1 MKTLG
6 IWLSGLVR
14 RRYGR
19 MLPAALGVSLTIAL
33 LSILGIFI
41 NASAA
46 TMTRRAVGDV
56 PIDWQI
62 ELARG
67 ANIDSVLHQ
76 LTQTVTTRANDPVGY
91 GDVSGL
97 TAKSGGN
104 TLGGTTQTTGAGKV
118 LGVTPTY
125 WKDFPGLLRPM
136 LGAAEGILIAQQTAA
151 NLHVSVGDT
160 ITISRV
166 DSATKLPPRMGLPSL
181 TARIDGIVD
190 LPQADVLFQAVGVP
204 PGAAPQAPPDN
215 VLVVPMDV
223 WHKWFDQQAVVRSG
237 TVHTQLHV
245 RLAHTLPDDPRDAY
259 VYVEQLAHNLEARV
273 VGSAIVANNL
283 AARLDAV
290 REDALYARVLF
301 LFLGLPGAIL
311 AIILTFAVCA
321 TGGDRRRR
329 EQALLRVRGATTSMI
344 VRLESLE
351 AIVVSFV
358 AAIVALIITL
368 MVASQMVTIPLATR
382 QTATVLLVAL
392 VLGVATALAA
402 VIVPAWREA
411 RESSVRMG
419 RARVGR
425 GEAPFW
431 ERTWIDLILLMIA
444 GLVYWRTA
452 AAGYQIVLAPE
463 GVAATSVSYGSFIA
477 PLALWIGVGLLV
489 TRVFR
494 HGLARGRT
502 FVSRMF
508 KPLAGALSPIVAAS
522 VSRQARLITRGV
534 VLVTLA
540 FSFAVS
546 TAVFNT
552 TYNVQSRVDAA
563 LTNGSDVTV
572 TGTTAYPAGR
582 LLDTIS
588 KVPGVQAAR
597 AMIHRYAY
605 VGNDLQD
612 IYGVNALNIG
622 DAADLSNAF
631 FANNDARLTMQ
642 KLSARPDGVL
652 LSQETV
658 NDFQLKLGD
667 LVNIRLQNAKDHQY
681 HPVPF
686 HFMGVVREF
695 STAPKDSFILA
706 NEGYVASQTGEPAR
720 EVVLIKGNV
729 PPAQL
734 AKLIEPIAATVPGA
748 RVTDLGSVLKTIS
761 SSLTAVDL
769 HGLTWIE
776 LSFAILLIA
785 GASGLVLG
793 LGLIERR
800 RDFALLAAMGAKA
813 RQLGAFL
820 WTEGLMILLAGMI
833 LGFVTGL
840 GIAKMLVKVLTGVF
854 DPAPQALAIPWVY
867 LVVLIVAGCASTVLA
882 VIIAQRVT
890 QQKSL
895 EALRTI

>member
-1 MKTLG
+1 MSATTT
-6 IWLSGLVR
+6 WLSGLVR

-19 MLPAALGVSLTIAL
+19 MLPAVLGVSLTVAL
-33 LSILGIFI
+33 LAILGIFI

-46 TMTRRAVGDV
+46 TMTRRALGDV
-56 PIDWQI
+56 PVDWQVEI
-62 ELARG
+62 VPG
-67 ANIDSVLHQ
+67 ANIDSVAQRLHESAR
-76 LTQTVTTRANDPVGY
+76 VTTVDTVGY
-91 GDVSGL
+91 ADVSSF
-97 TAKSGGN
+97 TARLGGN
-104 TLGGTTQTTGAGKV
+104 TLGSTTQTTGEGKV

-125 WKDFPGLLRPM
+125 WKDFPAQLRPM
-136 LGAAEGILIAQQTAA
+136 LGSSEGILIAQQTAA
-151 NLHVSVGDT
+151 NLNVTVGDT
-160 ITISRV
+160 VSISRI
-166 DSATKLPPRMGLPSL
+166 GLPTV
-181 TARIDGIVD
+181 TARVDGVVD
-190 LPQADVLFQAVGVP
+190 LPQADALFQAVGVP

-215 VLVVPMDV
+215 VLVVPMAT
-223 WHKWFDQQAVVRSG
+223 WHQWFDQQAVIRRG

-245 RLAHTLPDDPRDAY
+245 RLDHNPLPPDPRDAY
-259 VYVEQLAHNLEARV
+259 VYVQRLANNLEARV
-273 VGSAIVANNL
+273 AGSAIVGDNL

-311 AIILTFAVCA
+311 AIILTFAVSA

-329 EQALLRVRGATTSMI
+329 EQSLLRVRGATTSTI
-344 VRLESLE
+344 LRLESLE
-351 AIVVSFV
+351 AIVVSFLAV
-358 AAIVALIITL
+358 IVALLIIWVVISL
-368 MVASQMVTIPLATR
+368 MVRIPLAIG
-382 QTATVLLVAL
+382 QTVLVLVVAL
-392 VLGVATALAA
+392 LIGIVTALAA
-402 VIVPAWREA
+402 VIIPAWREA
-411 RESSVRMG
+411 RESSVRAG

-425 GEAPFW
+425 GAAPFW
-431 ERTWIDLILLMIA
+431 ERTWIDLILLAIA

-463 GVAATSVSYGSFIA
+463 GVAATSVSYGSFLA

-489 TRVFR
+489 TRLFR
-494 HGLARGRT
+494 HGLAGGRA
-502 FVSRMF
+502 FVARLF
-508 KPLAGALSPIVAAS
+508 RPLAGALSPIVAAS

-552 TYNVQSRVDAA
+552 TYNIQSRVDAA

-572 TGTTAYPAGR
+572 TGTTAYPAGPV
-582 LLDTIS
+582 LDSIS
-588 KVPGVQAAR
+588 KIPGVRAAR

-612 IYGVNALNIG
+612 IYGVNAVNIG
-622 DAADLSNAF
+622 DAAELSNAF
-631 FANNDARLTMQ
+631 FASNDAKATMQ
-642 KLSARPDGVL
+642 KLAAQPDGAL

-658 NDFQLKLGD
+658 NDFQLKMGD
-667 LVNIRLQNAKDHQY
+667 LINLRLQNAKDHQY
-681 HPVPF
+681 HEVPF
-686 HFMGVVREF
+686 HFIGVVREF

-706 NEGYVASQTGEPAR
+706 NEGYVASQTGDASR
-720 EVVLIKGNV
+720 EVVLIRSDI
-729 PPAQL
+729 PAAQL
-734 AKLIEPIAATVPGA
+734 AQRIKPIAATVPGA
-748 RVTDLGSVLKTIS
+748 RVTDLGSVLKAIS

-800 RDFALLAAMGAKA
+800 RDFALLAAMGAKG
-813 RQLGAFL
+813 RQLGSFL
-820 WTEGLMILLAGMI
+820 WTEGLIILISGML
-833 LGFVTGL
+833 LGFATGF

-854 DPAPQALAIPWVY
+854 DPAPESLAIPGLY
-867 LVVLIVAGCASTVLA
+867 LIVLVLAGCVSMVLA
-882 VIIAQRVT
+882 VVIAQKVSQRRAI
-890 QQKSL
+890 

>member
-1 MKTLG
+1 MRAITT
-6 IWLSGLVR
+6 WLSGLVR

-19 MLPAALGVSLTIAL
+19 MLPAVLGVSLTIAL

-46 TMTRRAVGDV
+46 TMTQRAVGDV

-62 ELARG
+62 QLVG
-67 ANIDSVLHQ
+67 GTTVDSVLQQ
-76 LTQTVTTRANDPVGY
+76 LNQAVTVRADDSVGY
-91 GDVSGL
+91 ADVNGF

-104 TLGGTTQTTGAGKV
+104 TLGSTTQTTGEGKI
-118 LGVTPTY
+118 LGVAPTY
-125 WKDFPGLLRPM
+125 WRDFPGLLRPM
-136 LGAAEGILIAQQTAA
+136 LGAAVGILIAQQTAA

-160 ITISRV
+160 ITITRI
-166 DSATKLPPRMGLPSL
+166 DSTIKLAPRTGLPPL

-190 LPQADVLFQAVGVP
+190 LPQADALFQAIGVP

-223 WHKWFDQQAVVRSG
+223 WHKWFDQQAIVRPG

-245 RLAHTLPDDPRDAY
+245 RLGHTFPDDPRDAF
-259 VYVEQLAHNLEARV
+259 VYVEQLAHNFEARV
-273 VGSAIVANNL
+273 VGSAIVGDNL

-311 AIILTFAVCA
+311 AIILTFAVSA

-329 EQALLRVRGATTSMI
+329 EQALLRVRGATTPMI
-344 VRLESLE
+344 IRLESLE
-351 AIVVSFV
+351 AIVVSLL

-368 MVASQMVTIPLATR
+368 VIVSQMVTIPLATR
-382 QTATVLLVAL
+382 QTAVVLVVAL
-392 VLGVATALAA
+392 VIGIGTALTA

-411 RESSVRMG
+411 RASSVRAG

-431 ERTWIDLILLMIA
+431 ERTWIDLILLAIA

-463 GVAATSVSYGSFIA
+463 GVAATSVSYGSFLA

-489 TRVFR
+489 TRIFR
-494 HGLARGRT
+494 HGLAGGRA
-502 FVSRMF
+502 FVSRVF

-572 TGTTAYPAGR
+572 TGTTAYPAGQ
-582 LLDTIS
+582 LLDSIS
-588 KVPGVQAAR
+588 KVPGVIAAR

-612 IYGVNALNIG
+612 IYGINALNIG

-631 FANNDARLTMQ
+631 FASNDARGTMA
-642 KLSARPDGVL
+642 KLAAQPDGAL

-667 LVNIRLQNAKDHQY
+667 LVNLRLQNSKDHQY
-681 HPVPF
+681 HAVPF
-686 HFMGVVREF
+686 HFIGVVREF

-720 EVVLIKGNV
+720 EVLLIRGNV

-734 AKLIEPIAATVPGA
+734 AKSIEPIAAKLPGA
-748 RVTDLGSVLKTIS
+748 RVTDLGSVLKSIS

-800 RDFALLAAMGAKA
+800 RDFALLAAMGAKG
-813 RQLGAFL
+813 RQLGSFL
-820 WTEGLMILLAGMI
+820 WTEGLIILIAGMV
-833 LGFVTGL
+833 LGFATGL

-854 DPAPQALAIPWVY
+854 DPAPQSLAMPWVY

-882 VIIAQRVT
+882 VVIAQRVT
-890 QQKSL
+890 KAKAL

>member
-1 MKTLG
+1 
-6 IWLSGLVR
+6 
-14 RRYGR
+14 
-19 MLPAALGVSLTIAL
+19 MLPAVLGVSLTIAL

-46 TMTRRAVGDV
+46 TMTRRALGDV

-67 ANIDSVLHQ
+67 ANVDSVAEKLKQ
-76 LTQTVTTRANDPVGY
+76 SATVRTIDTVGY
-91 GDVSGL
+91 ADVSAF

-104 TLGGTTQTTGAGKV
+104 TLGSTTQTTGEGKV
-118 LGVTPTY
+118 LGITPTY

-136 LGAAEGILIAQQTAA
+136 LGAAEGILVAQQTAA

-160 ITISRV
+160 VTV
-166 DSATKLPPRMGLPSL
+166 TRMGLPSV
-181 TARIDGIVD
+181 TARVDGIVD
-190 LPQADVLFQAVGVP
+190 LPQADALFQAIGVP
-204 PGAAPQAPPDN
+204 SGAAPQAPPDN

-223 WHKWFDQQAVVRSG
+223 WHKWFDQQAVVRPG
-237 TVHTQLHV
+237 TVRTQLHV
-245 RLAHTLPDDPRDAY
+245 RLGHTLPDDPRDAY
-259 VYVEQLAHNLEARV
+259 VYVQQLANNFEARV
-273 VGSAIVANNL
+273 VGSAIVGDNL
-283 AARLDAV
+283 GARLGAV

-311 AIILTFAVCA
+311 AMILTFAVSA

-329 EQALLRVRGATTSMI
+329 EQALLRVRGATTPMI
-344 VRLESLE
+344 LRLESLE
-351 AIVVSFV
+351 ALVVSFL
-358 AAIVALIITL
+358 ATIVALIITL
-368 MVASQMVTIPLATR
+368 VIASQMVTIPLATR
-382 QTATVLLVAL
+382 QTATVLIVAL
-392 VLGVATALAA
+392 VVGIGTALAA

-425 GEAPFW
+425 AEAPFW
-431 ERTWIDLILLMIA
+431 ERTWVDLILLVIA
-444 GLVYWRTA
+444 GVVYWRTA

-463 GVAATSVSYGSFIA
+463 GVAATSVSYGSFVA

-494 HGLARGRT
+494 HGLAGGRT
-502 FVSRMF
+502 FVSRVF
-508 KPLAGALSPIVAAS
+508 KPIAGALSPIVAAS

-572 TGTTAYPAGR
+572 TGTTAYPAGQ
-582 LLDTIS
+582 LLDTVS

-612 IYGVNALNIG
+612 IYGINALNIG

-642 KLSARPDGVL
+642 QLAARPDGVL

-667 LVNIRLQNAKDHQY
+667 LVNLRLLSSKDHQY

-686 HFMGVVREF
+686 HFIGVVREF

-720 EVVLIKGNV
+720 EILLIRGNV

-734 AKLIEPIAATVPGA
+734 AKSVAPIAATVPGA

-769 HGLTWIE
+769 HGLTLIE

-820 WTEGLMILLAGMI
+820 WTEGLIILVAGMV
-833 LGFVTGL
+833 LGFATGL

-854 DPAPQALAIPWVY
+854 DPAPQSLAIPWVY
-867 LVVLIVAGCASTVLA
+867 LGVLIVAGCASTVLA
-882 VIIAQRVT
+882 VVIAQRVT

>member
-1 MKTLG
+1 MRTIG

-19 MLPAALGVSLTIAL
+19 MLPAVLGVGLTIAL

-46 TMTRRAVGDV
+46 TMTRRAIGDV

-62 ELARG
+62 ELTRG
-67 ANIDSVLHQ
+67 ANIDSVVQQ
-76 LTQTVTTRANDPVGY
+76 LNETVAMRALDSVGY
-91 GDVSGL
+91 ADVDGF
-97 TAKSGGN
+97 TARSGGG
-104 TLGGTTQTTGAGKV
+104 TLGSTTQNTGEGKV
-118 LGVTPTY
+118 LGVMPAY
-125 WKDFPGLLRPM
+125 WNDFPGLLRPM
-136 LGAAEGILIAQQTAA
+136 LGAAEGILIAQQTAS

-160 ITISRV
+160 ITVSRV
-166 DSATKLPPRMGLPSL
+166 GLPAL

-190 LPQADVLFQAVGVP
+190 LPQADALFQAIGVP

-223 WHKWFDQQAVVRSG
+223 WHKWFDQQAAQHPG
-237 TVHTQLHV
+237 TARTQLHV
-245 RLAHTLPDDPRDAY
+245 RVAHTLPDDPRDAY
-259 VYVEQLAHNLEARV
+259 VYMEQLAHNFEARV

-301 LFLGLPGAIL
+301 LFLGVPGAIL
-311 AIILTFAVCA
+311 AIILTFAVSG

-329 EQALLRVRGATTSMI
+329 EQALLRVRGATTPMI
-344 VRLESLE
+344 LRLESVE
-351 AIVVSFV
+351 AIVVSFL
-358 AAIVALIITL
+358 AAILALIITL
-368 MVASQMVTIPLATR
+368 VVASQMVAIPLATR
-382 QTATVLLVAL
+382 QTATVLVVAL
-392 VLGVATALAA
+392 VIGIGSAVAA
-402 VIVPAWREA
+402 VIAPAWREA
-411 RESSVRMG
+411 RESSVRTG

-431 ERTWIDLILLMIA
+431 EKTWIDLILLAIA

-489 TRVFR
+489 TRLFR
-494 HGLARGRT
+494 HGLARGRGFIAT
-502 FVSRMF
+502 LFR
-508 KPLAGALSPIVAAS
+508 PLAKALSPIVSAS

-572 TGTTAYPAGR
+572 TGTTAYPAGQ
-582 LLDTIS
+582 LLDSIS
-588 KVPGVQAAR
+588 RVPGVEAAR

-622 DAADLSNAF
+622 DAADLSDAF

-642 KLSARPDGVL
+642 KLAARPDGVL

-667 LVNIRLQNAKDHQY
+667 LVNLRLQISKDHQY

-686 HFMGVVREF
+686 HFIGVVREF

-729 PPAQL
+729 PPGQL
-734 AKLIEPIAATVPGA
+734 AKAIEPIAAKVPGA
-748 RVTDLGSVLKTIS
+748 RVTDLGSVLKSIS

-769 HGLTWIE
+769 RGLTWIE
-776 LSFAILLIA
+776 LSCGVLVLA
-785 GASGLVLG
+785 GACGLVLG

-800 RDFALLAAMGAKA
+800 RDFALLSAMGAKA

-820 WTEGLMILLAGMI
+820 WTEGLIILLAGMI
-833 LGFVTGL
+833 LGFATGL

-854 DPAPQALAIPWVY
+854 DPAPQALAIPWMY
-867 LVVLIVAGCASTVLA
+867 LVVLLVAGCASTVLA
-882 VIIAQRVT
+882 VVIAQRVT
-890 QQKSL
+890 QAKAL

>member
-1 MKTLG
+1 MRAITT
-6 IWLSGLVR
+6 WLSGLVR

-19 MLPAALGVSLTIAL
+19 MLPAVLGVSLTIAL

-46 TMTRRAVGDV
+46 TMTQRALGDV
-56 PIDWQI
+56 PVDWQI
-62 ELARG
+62 QLVGGVTA
-67 ANIDSVLHQ
+67 DSVVQQ
-76 LTQTVTTRANDPVGY
+76 LNQTVTVRALDSVAY
-91 GDVSGL
+91 ADVSGF

-104 TLGGTTQTTGAGKV
+104 TLGSTTQTTGEGKV

-125 WKDFPGLLRPM
+125 WTDFPGLLRPM
-136 LGAAEGILIAQQTAA
+136 LGAATGILIAQQTAA

-160 ITISRV
+160 IAITRIG
-166 DSATKLPPRMGLPSL
+166 LPPL
-181 TARIDGIVD
+181 TTRIDGIVD
-190 LPQADVLFQAVGVP
+190 LPQADALFQAIGVP

-223 WHKWFDQQAVVRSG
+223 WHKWFDPQAVARPG
-237 TVHTQLHV
+237 TVRTQLHV
-245 RLAHTLPDDPRDAY
+245 RLGHSLPDDPRDAY
-259 VYVEQLAHNLEARV
+259 VYVQRLAHNFEARV
-273 VGSAIVANNL
+273 VGSAIVGDNL
-283 AARLDAV
+283 AARLGAV

-311 AIILTFAVCA
+311 AIILTFAVSA

-329 EQALLRVRGATTSMI
+329 EQALLRVRGATTPMI
-344 VRLESLE
+344 LRLESLE
-351 AIVVSFV
+351 ASVVSV
-358 AAIVALIITL
+358 AAVILALIITL
-368 MVASQMVTIPLATR
+368 VIVSQMVTIPLVTR
-382 QTATVLLVAL
+382 QTGTVLLVAL
-392 VLGVATALAA
+392 VIGVGTALAA

-411 RESSVRMG
+411 RESSVRAG

-425 GEAPFW
+425 GPAPFW
-431 ERTWIDLILLMIA
+431 ERTWIDLILLAIA

-463 GVAATSVSYGSFIA
+463 GVAATSVSYGSFLA

-489 TRVFR
+489 TRLFR
-494 HGLARGRT
+494 HGLARGRA
-502 FVSRMF
+502 FVATLFR
-508 KPLAGALSPIVAAS
+508 PLAKALSPIVAAS

-572 TGTTAYPAGR
+572 TGTTAYPAGQ
-582 LLDTIS
+582 LLDSIS

-612 IYGVNALNIG
+612 IYGINALNIG

-631 FANNDARLTMQ
+631 FASNDARGTLD
-642 KLSARPDGVL
+642 KLAARPDGVL

-667 LVNIRLQNAKDHQY
+667 LVNLRLQNSKDHQY
-681 HPVPF
+681 HAVPF
-686 HFMGVVREF
+686 HFIGVVREF

-720 EVVLIKGNV
+720 EVVLIRGKV

-734 AKLIEPIAATVPGA
+734 AKAIEPIAARVPGA
-748 RVTDLGSVLKTIS
+748 RVTDLGSVLKSIS

-769 HGLTWIE
+769 HGLTLIE

-800 RDFALLAAMGAKA
+800 RDFALLAAMGAKG
-813 RQLGAFL
+813 RQLGSFL
-820 WTEGLMILLAGMI
+820 WTEGLIILIAGMV
-833 LGFVTGL
+833 LGFATGL

-854 DPAPQALAIPWVY
+854 DPAPQSLAIPWVY
-867 LVVLIVAGCASTVLA
+867 LGVLIVAGCASTILA
-882 VIIAQRVT
+882 VVIAQRIT
-890 QQKSL
+890 KAKAL

>member
-1 MKTLG
+1 MTQ
-6 IWLSGLVR
+6 R
-14 RRYGR
+14 
-19 MLPAALGVSLTIAL
+19 AL
-33 LSILGIFI
+33 
-41 NASAA
+41 
-46 TMTRRAVGDV
+46 GDV

-62 ELARG
+62 QLVGSAT
-67 ANIDSVLHQ
+67 ADSVEQQ
-76 LTQTVTTRANDPVGY
+76 LNQTVTVRAIDPVGY
-91 GDVSGL
+91 ADVNGF

-160 ITISRV
+160 ITI
-166 DSATKLPPRMGLPSL
+166 ARMGSPPL
-181 TARIDGIVD
+181 TARVDGIID
-190 LPQADVLFQAVGVP
+190 LPQADAIFQAIGVP

-223 WHKWFDQQAVVRSG
+223 WHKWFDPQAVARPG
-237 TVHTQLHV
+237 TVRMQLHV
-245 RLAHTLPDDPRDAY
+245 RLGTTLPDDPRDAY
-259 VYVEQLAHNLEARV
+259 VYVQQLAHNFEARV
-273 VGSAIVANNL
+273 VGSAIVGDNL

-311 AIILTFAVCA
+311 AIILTFAVSA

-329 EQALLRVRGATTSMI
+329 EQALLRVRGATTPMI
-344 VRLESLE
+344 LRLESLE
-351 AIVVSFV
+351 ASVVSV
-358 AAIVALIITL
+358 MAVILALIITL
-368 MVASQMVTIPLATR
+368 VIASQMVTIPLATR
-382 QTATVLLVAL
+382 QTAVVVVVAL
-392 VLGVATALAA
+392 VVGVGTAIAA

-411 RESSVRMG
+411 RESSVRAG

-425 GEAPFW
+425 GPTPFW
-431 ERTWIDLILLMIA
+431 ERTWIDLILLAIA
-444 GLVYWRTA
+444 GFVYWRTA

-463 GVAATSVSYGSFIA
+463 GVAATSVSYGSFLA

-489 TRVFR
+489 TRLFR
-494 HGLARGRT
+494 HGLARGRAFIAT
-502 FVSRMF
+502 LFR
-508 KPLAGALSPIVAAS
+508 PLAKALSPIVAAS

-572 TGTTAYPAGR
+572 TGTTAYPAGQ
-582 LLDTIS
+582 LLDTIG

-631 FANNDARLTMQ
+631 FASNDARGTMA
-642 KLSARPDGVL
+642 KLAAQPDGVL

-667 LVNIRLQNAKDHQY
+667 LVNLRLQNSKDHQY
-681 HPVPF
+681 HAVPF
-686 HFMGVVREF
+686 HFIGVVREF

-706 NEGYVASQTGEPAR
+706 NEGYLASQTGEPAR
-720 EVVLIKGNV
+720 EVVLIRGKI

-734 AKLIEPIAATVPGA
+734 AKAIAPIAATVPGA
-748 RVTDLGSVLKTIS
+748 RVTDLGSVLKSIS

-769 HGLTWIE
+769 HGLTVIE

-800 RDFALLAAMGAKA
+800 RDFALLAAMGAKG
-813 RQLGAFL
+813 RQLGSFL
-820 WTEGLMILLAGMI
+820 WTEGLIILIAGI
-833 LGFVTGL
+833 VLGFATGL

-854 DPAPQALAIPWVY
+854 DPAPQSLAIPWVY
-867 LVVLIVAGCASTVLA
+867 LVVLILAGALSTIAA
-882 VIIAQRVT
+882 VMIAQRVT
-890 QQKSL
+890 RRRAL

>member
-1 MKTLG
+1 MRAITT
-6 IWLSGLVR
+6 WLSGLVR

-19 MLPAALGVSLTIAL
+19 MLPAVLGVSLTIAL

-46 TMTRRAVGDV
+46 TMTQRALGDV

-62 ELARG
+62 QLVGGVTA
-67 ANIDSVLHQ
+67 DSVEQQ
-76 LTQTVTTRANDPVGY
+76 LNQTVTVRALDSVGY
-91 GDVSGL
+91 ADVSGF

-104 TLGGTTQTTGAGKV
+104 TLGSTTQTTGAGKV

-160 ITISRV
+160 ITI
-166 DSATKLPPRMGLPSL
+166 TRMGLPPL

-190 LPQADVLFQAVGVP
+190 LPQADAIFQAIGVP

-215 VLVVPMDV
+215 VLVVPTDV
-223 WHKWFDQQAVVRSG
+223 WHKWFDPQSVARQG
-237 TVHTQLHV
+237 TVRMQLHV
-245 RLAHTLPDDPRDAY
+245 RLGTTLPDDPRDAY
-259 VYVEQLAHNLEARV
+259 VYVQQLAHNFEARV
-273 VGSAIVANNL
+273 VGSAIVGDNL

-290 REDALYARVLF
+290 RADALYARVLF

-311 AIILTFAVCA
+311 AIILTFAVSA

-329 EQALLRVRGATTSMI
+329 EQALLRVRGATTPMI
-344 VRLESLE
+344 LRLESLE
-351 AIVVSFV
+351 ASVVSV
-358 AAIVALIITL
+358 LAVILALIITL
-368 MVASQMVTIPLATR
+368 VIVSQMVTIPLVTR
-382 QTATVLLVAL
+382 QTAVVLVVAL
-392 VLGVATALAA
+392 VIGVGTAIAA

-411 RESSVRMG
+411 RDSSVRVG

-425 GEAPFW
+425 GPAPFW
-431 ERTWIDLILLMIA
+431 ERTWIDLILLAIS
-444 GLVYWRTA
+444 GFVYWRTA

-463 GVAATSVSYGSFIA
+463 GVAATSVSYGSFLA

-489 TRVFR
+489 TRLFR
-494 HGLARGRT
+494 HGLARGRA
-502 FVSRMF
+502 FVATLFR
-508 KPLAGALSPIVAAS
+508 PLAKALSPIVAAS

-572 TGTTAYPAGR
+572 TGTTAYPAGQ

-612 IYGVNALNIG
+612 IYGINALNIG
-622 DAADLSNAF
+622 DAADLSDAF
-631 FANNDARLTMQ
+631 FASNDARGTMA
-642 KLSARPDGVL
+642 KLAARPDGAL

-667 LVNIRLQNAKDHQY
+667 LVNLRLQNSKDHQY
-681 HPVPF
+681 HAVPF
-686 HFMGVVREF
+686 HFIGVVREF

-706 NEGYVASQTGEPAR
+706 NEGYIASQTGEPAR
-720 EVVLIKGNV
+720 EILLIRGKV

-734 AKLIEPIAATVPGA
+734 AKAIAPIAATVPGA
-748 RVTDLGSVLKTIS
+748 RVTDLGSVLKSIS

-776 LSFAILLIA
+776 LSFAILLIG

-800 RDFALLAAMGAKA
+800 RDFALLAAMGAKG
-813 RQLGAFL
+813 RQLGSFL
-820 WTEGLMILLAGMI
+820 WTEGLIILVAGMV
-833 LGFVTGL
+833 LGFATGL

-854 DPAPQALAIPWVY
+854 DPAPQSLAIPWLY
-867 LVVLIVAGCASTVLA
+867 LGVLIVAGCASTILA
-882 VIIAQRVT
+882 VVIAQRVT

>member
-1 MKTLG
+1 MDDGTWGVEVKAITT
-6 IWLSGLVR
+6 WLSGLVR

-19 MLPAALGVSLTIAL
+19 MLPAVLGVSLTIAL
-33 LSILGIFI
+33 LAILGIFI

-46 TMTRRAVGDV
+46 TMTRRALGDV
-56 PIDWQI
+56 PVDWQI
-62 ELARG
+62 EVVPGADVAAVEQQLNKSAR
-67 ANIDSVLHQ
+67 VR
-76 LTQTVTTRANDPVGY
+76 TVDLVGY
-91 GDVSGL
+91 ADVSGFS
-97 TAKSGGN
+97 AKSGGS
-104 TLGGTTQTTGAGKV
+104 TLGGTTQTTGEGKV

-125 WKDFPGLLRPM
+125 WKDFPALLRPM
-136 LGAAEGILIAQQTAA
+136 LGATDGILIAQQTAA
-151 NLHVSVGDT
+151 NLHVSVGDPIT
-160 ITISRV
+160 IT
-166 DSATKLPPRMGLPSL
+166 RMGLPPL
-181 TARIDGIVD
+181 MVRIDGVID
-190 LPQADVLFQAVGVP
+190 LPQADMLFQAVGVP

-215 VLVVPMDV
+215 VLVVPMAV
-223 WHKWFDQQAVVRSG
+223 WHQWFDQQAIVRRG
-237 TVHTQLHV
+237 TVRTQLHV
-245 RLAHTLPDDPRDAY
+245 RLDHTLPPDPRDAY
-259 VYVEQLAHNLEARV
+259 VYVQQLAHNFEARV
-273 VGSAIVANNL
+273 AGSAMVGDNL

-311 AIILTFAVCA
+311 AIILTFAVSA

-344 VRLESLE
+344 LRLESLE
-351 AIVVSFV
+351 ASVVSI
-358 AAIVALIITL
+358 AAVIIALIITL
-368 MVASQMVTIPLATR
+368 LIVSPMVTIPLATR
-382 QTATVLLVAL
+382 QTVGVLVIAL
-392 VLGVATALAA
+392 LIGIGTALAA

-411 RESSVRMG
+411 RDSSVRAA

-425 GEAPFW
+425 ANAPFW
-431 ERTWIDLILLMIA
+431 ERTWIDLIMLAIA

-463 GVAATSVSYGSFIA
+463 GVAATSVSYGSFLA

-489 TRVFR
+489 TRIFR
-494 HGLARGRT
+494 HGLAGGRALVAT
-502 FVSRMF
+502 LFR
-508 KPLAGALSPIVAAS
+508 PLAGALSPIVAAS

-572 TGTTAYPAGR
+572 TGTTAYPAGQ
-582 LLDTIS
+582 LLDSIS
-588 KVPGVQAAR
+588 KVPGVRAAR

-612 IYGVNALNIG
+612 IYGINALNIG

-631 FANNDARLTMQ
+631 FANNDARGTMR
-642 KLSARPDGVL
+642 KLASQPDGAL

-667 LVNIRLQNAKDHQY
+667 LINLRLQNAKDHQY
-681 HPVPF
+681 HPVQF
-686 HFMGVVREF
+686 HFIGVVREF

-706 NEGYVASQTGEPAR
+706 NDGYIASQTGDMAR
-720 EVVLIKGNV
+720 EVVLIRGNV
-729 PPAQL
+729 SPTQL
-734 AKLIEPIAATVPGA
+734 AKSVEPIAATLPGA

-800 RDFALLAAMGAKA
+800 RDFALLAAMGAKG
-813 RQLGAFL
+813 RQLGSFL
-820 WTEGLMILLAGMI
+820 WTEGLIILVAGMV
-833 LGFVTGL
+833 LGFVTGFA
-840 GIAKMLVKVLTGVF
+840 IAQMLVKVLTGVF
-854 DPAPQALAIPWVY
+854 DPAPQSLAIPWAY
-867 LVVLIVAGCASTVLA
+867 LVVLILAGVLSTVAA
-882 VIIAQRVT
+882 VMIAQKVT
-890 QQKSL
+890 QQKAI

>member
-1 MKTLG
+1 M
-6 IWLSGLVR
+6 
-14 RRYGR
+14 
-19 MLPAALGVSLTIAL
+19 
-33 LSILGIFI
+33 IL
-41 NASAA
+41 
-46 TMTRRAVGDV
+46 
-56 PIDWQI
+56 
-62 ELARG
+62 
-67 ANIDSVLHQ
+67 
-76 LTQTVTTRANDPVGY
+76 
-91 GDVSGL
+91 
-97 TAKSGGN
+97 
-104 TLGGTTQTTGAGKV
+104 
-118 LGVTPTY
+118 
-125 WKDFPGLLRPM
+125 
-136 LGAAEGILIAQQTAA
+136 
-151 NLHVSVGDT
+151 
-160 ITISRV
+160 
-166 DSATKLPPRMGLPSL
+166 
-181 TARIDGIVD
+181 
-190 LPQADVLFQAVGVP
+190 
-204 PGAAPQAPPDN
+204 
-215 VLVVPMDV
+215 
-223 WHKWFDQQAVVRSG
+223 
-237 TVHTQLHV
+237 
-245 RLAHTLPDDPRDAY
+245 
-259 VYVEQLAHNLEARV
+259 
-273 VGSAIVANNL
+273 
-283 AARLDAV
+283 
-290 REDALYARVLF
+290 
-301 LFLGLPGAIL
+301 
-311 AIILTFAVCA
+311 
-321 TGGDRRRR
+321 
-329 EQALLRVRGATTSMI
+329 
-344 VRLESLE
+344 RLESLE
-351 AIVVSFV
+351 AIVVSLLATIIAV
-358 AAIVALIITL
+358 IITL
-368 MVASQMVTIPLATR
+368 VIASQMVTIPLATR
-382 QTATVLLVAL
+382 QTATVLVVAL
-392 VLGVATALAA
+392 VVGIGTALAA
-402 VIVPAWREA
+402 VVVPAWREA

-431 ERTWIDLILLMIA
+431 EKTWIDLILLAIA

-463 GVAATSVSYGSFIA
+463 GVAATSVSYGSFMA

-489 TRVFR
+489 TRIFR
-494 HGLARGRT
+494 HGLAGGRA
-502 FVSRMF
+502 FVSRLF

-572 TGTTAYPAGR
+572 TGTTAYPAGQ

-612 IYGVNALNIG
+612 IYGINALNIG

-642 KLSARPDGVL
+642 KLAARPDGVL

-667 LVNIRLQNAKDHQY
+667 LVNLRLQNSKDHQY

-686 HFMGVVREF
+686 HFIGVVREF

-720 EVVLIKGNV
+720 EIVLIRGSV

-734 AKLIEPIAATVPGA
+734 AKAIEPIAATVPGA

-800 RDFALLAAMGAKA
+800 RDFALLAAMGAKG

-820 WTEGLMILLAGMI
+820 WTEGLIILVAGMV
-833 LGFVTGL
+833 LGFATGL

-854 DPAPQALAIPWVY
+854 DPAPQSLAIPWVY

-882 VIIAQRVT
+882 VVIAQRVT
-890 QQKSL
+890 RAKAL
-895 EALRTI
+895 DALRTI

>member
-1 MKTLG
+1 MRTIG

-19 MLPAALGVSLTIAL
+19 MLPAVLGVGLTIAL

-46 TMTRRAVGDV
+46 TMTRRAIGDV

-62 ELARG
+62 ELTRG
-67 ANIDSVLHQ
+67 ANIDSVVQQ
-76 LTQTVTTRANDPVGY
+76 LNETVAMRALDSVGY
-91 GDVSGL
+91 ADVDGF
-97 TAKSGGN
+97 TARSGGG
-104 TLGGTTQTTGAGKV
+104 TLGSTTQNTGEGKV
-118 LGVTPTY
+118 LGVMPAY
-125 WKDFPGLLRPM
+125 WNDFPGLLRPM
-136 LGAAEGILIAQQTAA
+136 LGAAEGILIAQQTAS

-160 ITISRV
+160 ITVSRV
-166 DSATKLPPRMGLPSL
+166 GLPAL

-190 LPQADVLFQAVGVP
+190 LPQADALFQAIGVP

-223 WHKWFDQQAVVRSG
+223 WHKWFDQQAAQHPG
-237 TVHTQLHV
+237 TARTQLHV
-245 RLAHTLPDDPRDAY
+245 RVAHTLPDDPRDAY
-259 VYVEQLAHNLEARV
+259 VYMEQLAHNFEARV

-301 LFLGLPGAIL
+301 LFLGVPGAIL
-311 AIILTFAVCA
+311 AIILTFAVSG

-329 EQALLRVRGATTSMI
+329 EQALLRVRGATTPMI
-344 VRLESLE
+344 LRLESVE
-351 AIVVSFV
+351 AIVVSFL
-358 AAIVALIITL
+358 AAILALIITL
-368 MVASQMVTIPLATR
+368 VVASQMVAIPLATR
-382 QTATVLLVAL
+382 QTATVLVVAL
-392 VLGVATALAA
+392 VIGIGSAVAA
-402 VIVPAWREA
+402 VIAPAWREA
-411 RESSVRMG
+411 RESSVRTG

-431 ERTWIDLILLMIA
+431 EKTWIDLILLAIA

-489 TRVFR
+489 TRLFR
-494 HGLARGRT
+494 HGLARGRGFIAT
-502 FVSRMF
+502 LFR
-508 KPLAGALSPIVAAS
+508 PLAKALSPIVSAS

-572 TGTTAYPAGR
+572 TGTTAYPAGQ
-582 LLDTIS
+582 LLDSIS
-588 KVPGVQAAR
+588 RVPGVEAAR

-631 FANNDARLTMQ
+631 FTSNDARGTMA
-642 KLSARPDGVL
+642 KLAAQPDGVL

-667 LVNIRLQNAKDHQY
+667 LVNLRLQTSKDHQY

-686 HFMGVVREF
+686 HFIGVVREF

-720 EVVLIKGNV
+720 EVVLIRGKV

-734 AKLIEPIAATVPGA
+734 AKSIEPIAGTLPGA
-748 RVTDLGSVLKTIS
+748 RVTDLGSVLKSIS

-800 RDFALLAAMGAKA
+800 RDFALLAAMGAKG
-813 RQLGAFL
+813 RQLGSFL
-820 WTEGLMILLAGMI
+820 WTEGLIILVAGMV
-833 LGFVTGL
+833 LGFATGL

-854 DPAPQALAIPWVY
+854 DPAPQSLAMPWLY

-882 VIIAQRVT
+882 VVVAQRVS
-890 QQKSL
+890 QQSSL
-895 EALRTI
+895 DALRTI